1 MENLTYRVIIT
12 KDSEGGYLADVPS
25 LNHCISYGDSIEEA
39 IENVKEAIDGVLE
52 TMVAHNLPIPND
64 ENSMEISLNIHHNY
78 SYSHSLISA

>member
-25 LNHCISYGDSIEEA
+25 LNHCISYGDTIEEA

-64 ENSMEISLNIHHNY
+64 ENSLEIFLHIHNNY
-78 SYSHSLISA
+78 NQSYSLISA